1 MNLEP
6 RSEKR
11 RQRQATIIP
20 SLDQDILCIIF
31 SFLDLFDLVRCSV
44 VCKSWNLIIRR
55 SRLLHALYCKQPDAD
70 AVSSQSIDLEGPL
83 NILLEDMAMRRHK
96 SALVEGTVHV
106 DQWRG
111 HATVIDQCRMKMG
124 LILTGAGDKVMR
136 LWSSENYKCLRE
148 YSFGDEAPLVDFD
161 FDESKVVG
169 LVGTRL
175 CIWRRHGDRS
185 IFPAREGTFTKGL
198 CMRYMDPEAV
208 IGCEDGTVRVFDMY
222 SRSCSRIVRMHSCP
236 VTCIA
241 LGEDQLIVSGSA
253 FGSVTISGLS
263 SDQRVVALNSTN
275 RTGIKC
281 LCYNPSSQ
289 LVFAGLTSGYA
300 ACWDLRKMRSLWETR
315 VSPNVLYSMQYLQND
330 MSALVAGGI
339 DGVLRIVDQNNGEVL
354 SGYAMHQGNAA
365 VTSARSSYGFIE
377 RKTVK
382 RVAQDGSFAS
392 IPARARPPIKCLDVG
407 MKKVVTVHNDKYI
420 RMWKFEE

>member
-124 LILTGAGDKVMR
+124 LILTGAGDK
-136 LWSSENYKCLRE
+136 
-148 YSFGDEAPLVDFD
+148 
-161 FDESKVVG
+161 
-169 LVGTRL
+169 
-175 CIWRRHGDRS
+175 
-185 IFPAREGTFTKGL
+185 
-198 CMRYMDPEAV
+198 
-208 IGCEDGTVRVFDMY
+208 
-222 SRSCSRIVRMHSCP
+222 
-236 VTCIA
+236 
-241 LGEDQLIVSGSA
+241 
-253 FGSVTISGLS
+253 
-263 SDQRVVALNSTN
+263 
-275 RTGIKC
+275 
-281 LCYNPSSQ
+281 
-289 LVFAGLTSGYA
+289 
-300 ACWDLRKMRSLWETR
+300 
-315 VSPNVLYSMQYLQND
+315 
-330 MSALVAGGI
+330 
-339 DGVLRIVDQNNGEVL
+339 
-354 SGYAMHQGNAA
+354 
-365 VTSARSSYGFIE
+365 
-377 RKTVK
+377 
-382 RVAQDGSFAS
+382 
-392 IPARARPPIKCLDVG
+392 
-407 MKKVVTVHNDKYI
+407 
-420 RMWKFEE
+420 